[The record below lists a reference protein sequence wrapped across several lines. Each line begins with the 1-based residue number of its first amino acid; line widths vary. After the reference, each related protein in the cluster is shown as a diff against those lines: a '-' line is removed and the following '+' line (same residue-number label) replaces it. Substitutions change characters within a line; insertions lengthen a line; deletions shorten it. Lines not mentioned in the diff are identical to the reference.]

1 MPTDLLG
8 GWGELTAALLVFL
21 LTHVIPSRPQVR
33 ARLVALAGQRAYL
46 VAYSLM
52 SLLVLAWLILAS
64 ANAPFVELWPFEEW
78 QRLIPQAGMLVA
90 SLLLVFGL
98 SSPNPASLGRGKGP
112 GFDPARPGIVGVVRH
127 PVLWAALIW
136 SVSHLVPN
144 GDVAHFILFGLFA
157 AFAAAGM
164 LALDRRAARRLGEA
178 RWQALASSSSNI
190 PFARMP
196 RGWWLQFDAA
206 DAARFGGGIL
216 LYAALLF
223 GHPYFTGVT
232 ALSP

>member
-1 MPTDLLG
+1 MPTDPLG
-8 GWGELTAALLVFL
+8 GWGELAAALLVFL
-21 LTHVIPSRPQVR
+21 LSHVIPSRPAVR
-33 ARLVALAGQRAYL
+33 ARLVALAGQRVYL
-46 VAYSLM
+46 IAYSLL

-78 QRLIPQAGMLVA
+78 QRLVPQAGMLAA

-98 SSPNPASLGRGKGP
+98 SSPNPASLGRGKGAT
-112 GFDPARPGIVGVVRH
+112 FDPSRPGIVGVVRH

-136 SVSHLVPN
+136 SVSHLFPN
-144 GDVAHFILFGLFA
+144 GDVAHVILFGLFA
-157 AFAAAGM
+157 LFAAAGM

-178 RWQALASSSSNI
+178 QWRALAVSTSNI
-190 PFARMP
+190 PFARRQ
-196 RGWWLQFDAA
+196 RGWWRQFGTA
-206 DAARFGGGIL
+206 DAVRLGGGIL